1 MLFVGP
7 ESPDLGA
14 FTTVFRALG
23 HLQPFVPRLNA
34 HVHTE
39 PDTPNST
46 DPSPLSSLP
55 TDSEFIEGSTVWNQ
69 SMLASYLA
77 SSASARTV
85 TIMTASPHNPN
96 HSSLDDSGESETEG
110 ELEPHTFTT
119 PSRSHSHHSD
129 ADRSHI
135 HSLSDGD
142 IDVGGDQPTLGDLG
156 GAFSFLAAER
166 ARLAARDRGT
176 GKDSSTSDGA
186 WRNEVEPRR
195 ARKRRRK
202 RVRVIHIIQRDQES
216 LEQESTS
223 HTTGTSTVLGVPVKT
238 GVIAVS
244 SNPEPEPEEE
254 ESSSSVDNALA
265 TTTPST
271 PQRGHKAASDRLRH
285 SHSTP
290 SLHLSQIP
298 ANPQILKL
306 RCLAH
311 KLRLKFPE
319 DYDRITALLTQDFS
333 GVDSDFS
340 DPRGPAPR
348 PRDSLI
354 HVFIDQ

>member
-1 MLFVGP
+1 
-7 ESPDLGA
+7 
-14 FTTVFRALG
+14 
-23 HLQPFVPRLNA
+23 
-34 HVHTE
+34 
-39 PDTPNST
+39 
-46 DPSPLSSLP
+46 
-55 TDSEFIEGSTVWNQ
+55 
-69 SMLASYLA
+69 MLASYLA
-77 SSASARTV
+77 SSTSVHTRSTV
-85 TIMTASPHNPN
+85 TIMTANQHIQTDE
-96 HSSLDDSGESETEG
+96 HTTDDSGEETEG
-110 ELEPHTFTT
+110 ELEPQTFTT
-119 PSRSHSHHSD
+119 PSRSHSHSD
-129 ADRSHI
+129 ADLSHS

-142 IDVGGDQPTLGDLG
+142 VDLGDQPTLGDLG

-186 WRNEVEPRR
+186 WKNGVEPHR

-202 RVRVIHIIQRDQES
+202 RPRMIQILQRDQES
-216 LEQESTS
+216 VEQESTS
-223 HTTGTSTVLGVPVKT
+223 HTTGTSTVLGVAGATSV
-238 GVIAVS
+238 VAVV
-244 SNPEPEPEEE
+244 SNPEPDPHTE
-254 ESSSSVDNALA
+254 ESSSSVDNVLA
-265 TTTPST
+265 ATTPST
-271 PQRGHKAASDRLRH
+271 PQRGHRHRAALDRLRH

-333 GVDSDFS
+333 GADSDFS

-348 PRDSLI
+348 PKDSLI

>member
-1 MLFVGP
+1 
-7 ESPDLGA
+7 
-14 FTTVFRALG
+14 
-23 HLQPFVPRLNA
+23 
-34 HVHTE
+34 
-39 PDTPNST
+39 
-46 DPSPLSSLP
+46 
-55 TDSEFIEGSTVWNQ
+55 
-69 SMLASYLA
+69 MLASYLA
-77 SSASARTV
+77 SSTSARTLSAL
-85 TIMTASPHNPN
+85 TITTATPPHQNPE
-96 HSSLDDSGESETEG
+96 HSFDESGEETEG
-110 ELEPHTFTT
+110 ELEPQQRTFTAL
-119 PSRSHSHHSD
+119 SRSHSNSD
-129 ADRSHI
+129 ADLSHS

-142 IDVGGDQPTLGDLG
+142 IDLGDQPNLGDLG

-166 ARLAARDRGT
+166 ARIAARDRGT

-186 WRNEVEPRR
+186 WRNGAEPRR

-202 RVRVIHIIQRDQES
+202 RTRVIHIMQREG

-223 HTTGTSTVLGVPVKT
+223 HTTGTGTSIVLGVPGTT
-238 GVIAVS
+238 GVITIS
-244 SNPEPEPEEE
+244 SNPEPDPEG
-254 ESSSSVDNALA
+254 SSSSGDNALA
-265 TTTPST
+265 TITPST
-271 PQRGHKAASDRLRH
+271 PQRGQRIASDRLRH

-298 ANPQILKL
+298 ANPEILKL

-333 GVDSDFS
+333 GGDSDFS

-354 HVFIDQ
+354 HVFVDQ